1 MLVIMHVYTVGDGLS
16 EGEINI
22 LHAIVTKK
30 RLVIGGGIMLLAKL
44 RMELF
49 KKNQGNTIL
58 LYPLH
63 ILYFYNV
70 VDT

>member
-1 MLVIMHVYTVGDGLS
+1 MHVYTVGDGLS

-30 RLVIGGGIMLLAKL
+30 RLVIGGGMMLLAKL

-49 KKNQGNTIL
+49 KKKSRKYGITISIAYSVFL
-58 LYPLH
+58 
-63 ILYFYNV
+63 
-70 VDT
+70 

>member
-1 MLVIMHVYTVGDGLS
+1 MHVYTVGDGLS
-16 EGEINI
+16 EGKINI
-22 LHAIVTKK
+22 LHARVTKK
-30 RLVIGGGIMLLAKL
+30 RLVLGGGMMLLAKL

-49 KKNQGNTIL
+49 KKIKEIRYYYT
-58 LYPLH
+58 PLH

>member
-1 MLVIMHVYTVGDGLS
+1 MHVCTVGDGLS

-22 LHAIVTKK
+22 LHARVTKK
-30 RLVIGGGIMLLAKL
+30 RLVIGGGMMLLAKL

-49 KKNQGNTIL
+49 KKIKEIRYYYIP
-58 LYPLH
+58 LY

-70 VDT
+70 VDTSVE